1 MYIQIVI
8 ELYVLYMYITIK
20 KHIFKGKKKKEKLSA
35 VKKYIGL
42 CLCCFRWMMI

>member
-8 ELYVLYMYITIK
+8 DLYVLYMYITIK
-20 KHIFKGKKKKEKLSA
+20 KHVFKEKKKKKLSA